1 MMMAVAETTSGH
13 ASGNAAGTRGG
24 TPRPLA
30 EVGWLGVPA
39 IKLAVWAC
47 MGLPMVA
54 GAQIVADPNS
64 GANRPT
70 VIATPNGLPQVN
82 ITRPSGAG
90 VSTNHYTQFDVNKAG
105 AILNNSPVI
114 ANTQQAGYINGNPNL
129 LPGGSARIIVN
140 QVNSMSPSQLRGYL
154 EVAGPRAEVIVANP
168 NGILVDGAGF
178 INTSR
183 ATLTTGL
190 PVYGGSGSLDA
201 FRVTGGQIQIEGAG
215 LNAAGVDQVDLIA
228 RAVKANAAVYANRLN
243 VVAGANQVDYN
254 SLGATA
260 IAGTGAAPAA
270 GIDVSQ
276 LGGMYANKI
285 LLASTEQGVGVSLR
299 GVMAAQAGDMT
310 LTSQGKLV
318 LAGQTNAAGN
328 IAVAARDGIDNSG
341 TTYATGSVGI
351 RTEATLNNSGT
362 LAAQQSLGVNA
373 QNVASGGTLAA
384 GLNPDGVPVRGAD
397 LTVNASGA
405 VSATGRNLASGNAAI
420 HGDSVSL
427 AGSQTATNGNLTVS
441 ASAGG
446 LDLTGATTTAGADL
460 AVNVRGVLINDRG
473 QMSSGAATTLTAGSL
488 SNRGGQIEGDTLA
501 IRTSGDLGNQ
511 GGSLKQL
518 GQGDATITAGGRF
531 DNTGGAVAANGQ
543 NLTIDAASLVN
554 DGGRLSHAGAGTL
567 SVTSQD
573 RIGNEGGV
581 IQTNGDLKAQA
592 TTLDN
597 GGGAMSAQGKL
608 TAIASGNLSNRA
620 GSVYGNTGLMLAS
633 GATVDNSGGSAQ
645 TTGDLAI
652 SATGAVLNHDGM
664 LAANGVHGAATVSA
678 TSIDNTRGSL
688 VNAGDGATT
697 ITASNALTNTAGKLG
712 GNGDVTVAAQTLAN
726 NTNGTTGGQV
736 VAGGALDLKVRS
748 QLDNRGGMLYGQ
760 RLTFDQAGATLDNAA
775 GQVLGGADVKLAV
788 ASLSNLAGAVKANQD
803 VAVSGAMSGS
813 GTMIAGR
820 DLTLNAVGDYTN
832 DASNQLQ
839 ANGNLQVT
847 ATGTLANTGTLA
859 TAGALTVSGA
869 NVVNGAG
876 ADINSSNTSV
886 KAVDKVSN
894 AGRIEGDT
902 VQVSGPSVVNTGTVI
917 GNNVQVQGTDIV
929 NNGSTALMA
938 AVRNLNLYAG
948 NSVQNLDGATLYSAG
963 NLQIARDG
971 TRDTSSGLLAN
982 QTNALINRSATIEA
996 DGDIDIAANQV
1007 SNTRTSIV
1015 TTAGTPV
1022 QTAVKTL
1029 ALWQGGLPG
1038 TELNYHGSIT
1048 FPDWSW
1054 ATGSAPISTPQ
1065 TNALRTP
1072 LTVTVDKSTVTNLNP
1087 VNQTLSFT
1095 QSPIEEYTSIFQ
1107 GTNCDIDTSIC
1118 SRPIATRP
1126 TQYYQSITDN
1136 GSTYSI
1142 TFWPD
1147 WDPNIHIRPDEVR
1160 QANFG
1165 TDFNEISRT
1174 TVTYTATDQLVS
1186 ATEAAKIQAS
1196 GNIRINSNGGNILN
1210 QSSTMAAGGNLVR
1223 AASNGSIQ
1231 DVGTV
1236 LQQTVTTQ
1244 DTSTFY
1250 WHQRTGNSQETQV
1263 VAYPSAPQAPT
1274 TTAALP
1280 AVATANQAVQTTAQD
1295 VTVAA
1300 VNAVGAAVTGS
1311 SVSGGGA
1318 SGTRL
1323 GRASGTVGI
1332 PNLKLPTNGLYQ
1344 FRTAPGDTYLVATD
1358 PRFTQYGSF
1367 ISSDYMLGALGL
1379 DPQKTQKRLGDGF
1392 YEEKL
1397 VRDQITQLTGKTFLA
1412 GYTDQLEEYKALM
1425 NNGVTYA
1432 KTFDLTPGV
1441 GLTDEQMRQL
1451 TTDMVWMVSQ
1461 DVTLPDGTT
1470 QSVLVP
1476 KVYLAQ
1482 GNGVDLNATG
1492 ALVAGNTVA
1501 INATGNVEN
1510 SGSIVGDIATQVL
1523 GGNIVNRGSIGGAGT
1538 TVVQATQ
1545 DVRNLGG
1552 RIGGQDVVVAAGRD
1566 IVNESQTITNTT
1578 TLANGNSASATGI
1591 GAVASISGTNNVALL
1606 AGRDIDMAGGTVDAG
1621 SNALLAAGRDIH
1633 LGTVATGT
1641 TQDATAHDGQDYL
1654 RDRTVVNVGSTV
1666 QAGQGVTA
1674 VAGRDM
1680 TLTNANVQ
1688 SGDSTTLVAGQNVA
1702 IVNATDTHTHS
1713 AGAQSNRDQSSF
1725 TQSSYDETVRGTT
1738 VQAGANVRVGAGQ
1751 ADIAADVLAANG
1763 ITAEKG
1769 TGGTLG
1775 VVGSTLSAGSGAA
1788 GGNVTLVAKDDIVIA
1803 EAREVHDESHEA
1815 RSRRSGFLSRKSS
1828 YDAVSTHEDIGVG
1841 SLVSGDTV
1849 TAVAGNDLLIRQ
1861 SAVTATDAV
1870 NLTATRGD
1878 VLITAG
1884 ENTRES
1890 TEAHERSASGV
1901 SFSAGKGGIGMS
1913 AASSN
1918 AKSNSH
1924 TVAVTQ
1930 SDARSTVGATNGNVT
1945 IVAGKDVAIA
1955 GSDLIA
1961 GRVGDSKDAGNIAIQ
1976 AENITVTT
1984 GIDSVVQD
1992 SSRSS
1997 RSTNFGVHLVGT
2009 PLDTIRNLQANNQS
2023 DSTVTRVKQNLGE
2036 IGHSVGSA
2044 PQVAI
2049 TFGKNSSNATSHVES
2064 LTNSGSTLTGAGNIT
2079 LRATGNGQSDAAGKS
2094 VDGDILLHG
2103 SAISAGGKATLDAQR
2118 NVNIEASTDT
2128 YSESTSS
2135 NSSGWKISTAV
2146 ATLGD
2151 IGRNLNGSAN
2161 NSGVSTLPFGTQ
2173 KSSASG
2179 DLSVSAQ
2186 NASTVT
2192 GDSVSIVSRT
2202 GDVRIA
2208 GSGVAAENDIAIA
2221 AKQGRVDIL
2230 SGQDARSQRSDSSS
2244 RVIGDLGGD
2253 GYTGMSGIRTE
2264 SHHLDES
2271 GTSEN
2276 TIRSQVVSQ
2285 SGSVSI
2291 SAKDDLTARGADIAA
2306 GQDVTLIGK
2315 NVLLDPGTDD
2325 SARNQVDKS
2334 SQYGVTLALSGYSVT
2349 AAKAAEA
2356 AARAVEDG
2364 KDGRVAGLYAAQAG
2378 LALVNGGVI
2387 GKDVLTSAGQQ
2398 TPQVIKVT
2406 VSVGGG
2412 SQQSE
2417 SHSTASNQQG
2427 TTVKAG
2433 NAVTVVARGSGEKD
2447 ADGFATDG
2455 DITGRGVQ
2463 ISGKT
2468 VDLVAARDVTLES
2481 AQDRA
2486 SNDSRSSG
2494 NNFGVG
2500 VGFALGGAQNGFTLE
2515 LSAAQNKAKANGES
2529 VTNEN
2534 SYVSATDK
2542 LTVTSGRDTNLKGA
2556 QLVADRIEGSVG
2568 RDLNIESRQDT
2579 DVYHS
2584 KESSSGMQASICV
2597 PPFCYGTT
2605 VNASGTTAS
2614 GKTDSTYASVRE
2626 QSGIYAGQGGFDVN
2640 VKGNTDLKGGILAS
2654 TADSSKNSLTTGTL
2668 TTSDIENKAEYSSSS
2683 SQYAASFSAGK
2694 SVPDGQDA
2702 MGNAVKQGAYLAD
2715 NLNLAGNLA
2724 NTAMASAAGNAQKPI
2739 TGNASGA
2746 TKSAIAAGTVTI
2758 TDADGQQARTG
2769 KTVEETLASL
2779 NRDTENANQSIDKIF
2794 DAQKIK
2800 DEQALQQLT
2809 GQTIQQAAPI
2819 IYNQVGNALQGQEE
2833 YVKVAVHGLVGGLVS
2848 RALGG
2853 DFGTGAA
2860 GVAAATAAIAV
2871 LDENLGSLG
2880 VDAATKDKLLQLVG
2894 TAVAGAVGGNA
2905 AAGTAGMADAYNRQ
2919 LHPEEQDRLKQLQK
2933 GKSPE
2938 EQQRLADAACA
2949 LVRCALDVPANDPSY
2964 AETVASQER
2973 GQQYTA
2979 EQSQLK
2985 STGLYQY
2992 DTLVDT
2998 VRDLQSRS
3006 LNSAI
3011 NEVKSA
3017 GQGAK
3022 NFADQFMDLLK
3033 ATNGQTPP
3041 SDAGPQV
3048 DVTGGNNKTPP
3059 SAGAV
3064 VTPLP
3069 CPVGPGACGMS
3080 VTPVL
3085 TPGTGLPGNAMAS
3098 NGDNAGSK
3106 NQADDGGP
3114 SRAAPQSP
3122 IVEPKIAGQM
3132 ETRGWTQ
3139 DSIASTMGNP
3149 AEKIATQDTRFDP
3162 VTGVRRNDPATA
3174 YVNAD
3179 GSYVVVNNKDGTV
3192 VQVSNRNDPKWKAP
3206 WNK

>member
-1 MMMAVAETTSGH
+1 MVMAVAETASGH
-13 ASGNAAGTRGG
+13 AGGKPRGRSGSARHAPPGV
-24 TPRPLA
+24 A
-30 EVGWLGVPA
+30 WLGVPA
-39 IKLAVWAC
+39 VKLAVWAC

-54 GAQIVADPNS
+54 GAQIVADPNA

-70 VIATPNGLPQVN
+70 VINTPNGLPQVN

-90 VSTNHYTQFDVNKAG
+90 VSTNHYSQFDVNKGG

-114 ANTQQAGYINGNPNL
+114 TNTQQAGYINGNPNL

-201 FRVTGGQIQIEGAG
+201 FRVTGGQIQVEGAG

-228 RAVKANAAVYANRLN
+228 RAVKANAAVYANGLN
-243 VVAGANQVDYN
+243 VVAGANQVDHN
-254 SLGATA
+254 TLDATA
-260 IAGTGAAPAA
+260 IAGAGAAPSA

-310 LTSQGKLV
+310 LNAAGKLV
-318 LAGQTNAAGN
+318 MGGSTSATGNLALS
-328 IAVAARDGIDNSG
+328 AREGVDHSG
-341 TTYATGSVGI
+341 TTYAGGAIGI
-351 RTEATLNNSGT
+351 QTDATLNNSGT
-362 LAAQQSLGVNA
+362 LVAQQSLGVNA
-373 QNVASGGTLAA
+373 QSVASTGTLAA
-384 GLNPDGVPVRGAD
+384 GLNPDGVPVGGAD

-420 HGDSVSL
+420 HGESVHL
-427 AGSQTATNGNLTVS
+427 AGSQTATNGNLSLS

-446 LDLTGATTTAGADL
+446 LDLTGATTTAGGAL
-460 AVNVRGVLINDRG
+460 AVNVRGALVNDRG
-473 QMSSGAATTLTAGSL
+473 QLSSGAATTLAAGSL
-488 SNRGGQIEGDTLA
+488 SNQGGQIEGAELA
-501 IRTSGDLGNQ
+501 IRASGDLLNQ

-518 GQGDATITAGGRF
+518 GQGDATIVAGGKL
-531 DNTGGAVAANGQ
+531 DNTGGTVAANGR
-543 NLTIDAASLVN
+543 NLTIDAASLTN
-554 DGGRLSHAGAGTL
+554 DGGQMSHAGTGLL
-567 SVTSQD
+567 SVTS
-573 RIGNEGGV
+573 RGRTGNAGGV
-581 IQTNGDLKAQA
+581 IQTNGDLQAQA
-592 TTLDN
+592 GALDN
-597 GGGAMSAQGKL
+597 SRGTISAQGKV
-608 TAIASGNLSNRA
+608 TAIASGHLSNRQ

-633 GATVDNSGGSAQ
+633 GATVDNSAGSAQ
-645 TTGDLAI
+645 TAGDLAV
-652 SATGAVLNHDGM
+652 SATGALVNQDGT
-664 LAANGVHGAATVSA
+664 LAANGEHGTAMVSA
-678 TSIDNTRGSL
+678 ASIDNARGSL

-697 ITASNALTNTAGKLG
+697 VTATNALTNTAGKVG

-726 NTNGTTGGQV
+726 DSNGTSGGQV

-748 QLDNRGGMLYGQ
+748 LVDNRGGMLYGQ
-760 RLTFDQAGATLDNAA
+760 RLTLDQAGAALDNAG
-775 GQVLGGADVKLAV
+775 GQVLGGTDVRLSVQSLA
-788 ASLSNLAGAVKANQD
+788 NQAGAVKANQD

-820 DLTLNAVGDYTN
+820 GLTLDVAGDYVN
-832 DASNQLQ
+832 DASNLLR
-839 ANGNLQVT
+839 ANDAMRVS
-847 ATGTLANTGTLA
+847 ASGTLTNTGTLA
-859 TAGALTVSGA
+859 SAGTLTVSGA
-869 NVVNGAG
+869 NVVNGAS
-876 ADINSSNTSV
+876 ADINSANTTV
-886 KAVDKVSN
+886 TAGNQVSN

-902 VQVSGPSVVNTGTVI
+902 VQVNGPSVVNTGTVI
-917 GNNVQVQGTDIV
+917 GNNVQVQGADIV
-929 NNGSTALMA
+929 NNGPSALMA
-938 AVRNLNLYAG
+938 AVQNLHLYAG
-948 NSVQNLDGATLYSAG
+948 NAVQNLDRATLYSAG

-971 TRDTSSGLLAN
+971 TRDPNTGLLAN
-982 QTNALINRSATIEA
+982 QTNTLINRSATIEA

-1015 TTAGTPV
+1015 TTTGTPV

-1029 ALWQGGLPG
+1029 TLWQGGLPA
-1038 TELNYHGSIT
+1038 TELNHHFSLT
-1048 FPDWSW
+1048 FPGWSW
-1054 ATGSAPISTPQ
+1054 ATGSAPVSTPQ

-1072 LTVTVDKSTVTNLNP
+1072 ITVTVDKSTVTNLNTAA
-1087 VNQTLSFT
+1087 QTLSFT
-1095 QSPIEEYTSIFQ
+1095 QSPTEEYGSLFQ
-1107 GTNCDIDTSIC
+1107 GPNCDIDTSVC

-1165 TDFNEISRT
+1165 TDYNEISRT

-1186 ATEAAKIQAS
+1186 ASDAAKIQAS
-1196 GNIRINSNGGNILN
+1196 GNIRINSSGGNILN

-1223 AASNGSIQ
+1223 VVANGAIQ

-1236 LQQTVTTQ
+1236 LQQTVTTE

-1250 WHQRTGNSQETQV
+1250 WHQRTGNSQKTEV
-1263 VAYPSAPQAPT
+1263 VAYPSTPQAPT
-1274 TTAALP
+1274 TVAALP
-1280 AVATANQAVQTTAQD
+1280 AVATANQAVQTTAQN
-1295 VTVAA
+1295 VTVAS
-1300 VNAVGAAVTGS
+1300 VNTVGAAVTGS

-1323 GRASGTVGI
+1323 ARAAGNAGI

-1397 VRDQITQLTGKTFLA
+1397 VRDQITQLTGKTFLT

-1425 NNGVTYA
+1425 NNGVAYA
-1432 KTFDLTPGV
+1432 KAFSLTPGV

-1451 TTDMVWMVSQ
+1451 TTDLVWMVSQ

-1476 KVYLAQ
+1476 KVYLAP
-1482 GNGVDLNATG
+1482 GNGVDMNATG

-1501 INATGNVEN
+1501 IHAAGTMQN
-1510 SGSIVGDIATQVL
+1510 SGAIVGDIATQVV
-1523 GGNIVNRGSIGGAGT
+1523 GGNIVNRGSIGGTGT
-1538 TVVQATQ
+1538 TVLQATQ

-1566 IVNESQTITNTT
+1566 IINESQTITNTT
-1578 TLANGNSASATGI
+1578 KLANGNSASATGI
-1591 GAVASISGTNNVALL
+1591 GAVASIAGTNSVALL
-1606 AGRDIDMAGGTVDAG
+1606 AGRDIDMTGGTVNAG
-1621 SNALLAAGRDIH
+1621 SNALLAAGRDIN
-1633 LGTVATGT
+1633 LRTVTTAT
-1641 TQDATAHDGQDYL
+1641 TQDATAHGGQDHL
-1654 RDRTVVNVGSTV
+1654 RDRTNVNVGSTV
-1666 QAGQGVTA
+1666 QAGENVTA

-1680 TLTNANVQ
+1680 VLTNANVQ
-1688 SGDSTTLVAGQNVA
+1688 SGESTTLVAGQNVA

-1713 AGAQSNRDQSSF
+1713 AGALSNRKQSSF
-1725 TQSSYDETVRGTT
+1725 AQSSYDETVRGTT
-1738 VQAGANVRVGAGQ
+1738 VQAGGSVRVGAGQ

-1763 ITAEKG
+1763 ITAEKS

-1775 VVGSTLSAGSGAA
+1775 VIGSTLSAGTAAA

-1803 EAREVHDESHEA
+1803 EAREVHDESREQ
-1815 RSRRSGFLSRKSS
+1815 RSRSSGFLSRKSS
-1828 YDAVSTHEDIGVG
+1828 YDAVATHEDIGVG

-1861 SAVTATDAV
+1861 SAATATDAV

-1901 SFSAGKGGIGMS
+1901 SFSGGKGGIGVS
-1913 AASSN
+1913 AGSSN

-1924 TVAVTQ
+1924 TLAVTQ

-1945 IVAGKDVAIA
+1945 IVAGKDATIV

-1961 GRVGDSKDAGNIAIQ
+1961 GRTGDNKDAGNIAIQ
-1976 AENITVTT
+1976 AENVTVTT
-1984 GIDSVVQD
+1984 GVDSVVQD

-1997 RSTNFGVHLVGT
+1997 RSTNFGIHLVGT
-2009 PLDTIRNLQANNQS
+2009 PLDTIRNLQANNES

-2036 IGHSVGSA
+2036 IGHSAGTA

-2049 TFGKNSSNATSHVES
+2049 TFGKNSSNATRHVES
-2064 LTNSGSTLTGAGNIT
+2064 VTNSGSTLTGAGNIT

-2103 SAISAGGKATLDAQR
+2103 SAVSAGGKAALDAQR

-2135 NSSGWKISTAV
+2135 NSSGWKISTAA

-2173 KSSASG
+2173 KSSADG
-2179 DLSVSAQ
+2179 DLNVRQQ

-2192 GDSVSIVSRT
+2192 GDTVSIVSRT

-2230 SGQDARSQRSDSSS
+2230 SGQDARSQRSDSHS

-2253 GYTGMSGIRTE
+2253 GYTGMTGIRTE

-2285 SGSVSI
+2285 NGSVSI

-2315 NVLLDPGTDD
+2315 NVVLDPGTDD

-2334 SQYGVTLALSGYSVT
+2334 SQYGVTLALSGYSIT
-2349 AAKAAEA
+2349 AAKAVEA

-2364 KDGRVAGLYAAQAG
+2364 KDGKVAALYAAQAG

-2387 GKDVLTSAGQQ
+2387 GKEVLTSTGQQ
-2398 TPQVIKVT
+2398 TPEVIKVT

-2433 NAVTVVARGSGEKD
+2433 NAVIVVATGSGEKD
-2447 ADGFATDG
+2447 ADGFAKDG

-2481 AQDRA
+2481 AQDRTK
-2486 SNDSRSSG
+2486 NDSRSSG

-2534 SYVSATDK
+2534 SHVSATDK

-2556 QLVADRIEGSVG
+2556 QLVAERIEGSIG

-2605 VNASGTTAS
+2605 VNASGTMAS

-2654 TADSSKNSLTTGTL
+2654 AADPSKNSLTTGTL

-2683 SQYAASFSAGK
+2683 SQYAASFSTGK
-2694 SVPDGQDA
+2694 SVPDGQDLA
-2702 MGNAVKQGAYLAD
+2702 GNTVKEGAYFAD

-2739 TGNASGA
+2739 TGNASGT

-2758 TDADGQQARTG
+2758 TDAEGQQARTG
-2769 KTVEETLASL
+2769 KSVEDTLASL

-2794 DAQKIK
+2794 DAQKVK
-2800 DEQALQQLT
+2800 DEQALGQLT

-2819 IYNQVGNALQGQEE
+2819 IYNQVGNALKDQPE

-2848 RALGG
+2848 KALGG

-2860 GVAAATAAIAV
+2860 GVAAATAAVAM

-2880 VDAATKDKLLQLVG
+2880 VDPATKDKLLQLVG
-2894 TAVAGAVGGNA
+2894 TAVAGAIGGNA
-2905 AAGTAGMADAYNRQ
+2905 AAGTAGMSDAYNRQ
-2919 LHPEEQDRLKQLQK
+2919 LHPDERKWAKDNAQK
-2933 GKSPE
+2933 FAEYYKDKTGDAISV
-2938 EQQRLADAACA
+2938 ADAENLLLAGGYRLVDSAAKNAPGADSVATEYISRNSGA
-2949 LVRCALDVPANDPSY
+2949 LFSAADAERRDYGKYGNVNGAPTPEQRALNTSHTPNTQSLSWAVGAGLYYGIGGELELGFSGLAPTDGKLALGVGLGGHGWVKGASSALKADFASSGRDAAPGDYRIGSSMGLSAQIGSGVIEGSIAGGGWSNVAGKQPAVGGYLQPKAGIGFTPSY
-2964 AETVASQER
+2964 
-2973 GQQYTA
+2973 GF
-2979 EQSQLK
+2979 
-2985 STGLYQY
+2985 GL
-2992 DTLVDT
+2992 
-2998 VRDLQSRS
+2998 
-3006 LNSAI
+3006 
-3011 NEVKSA
+3011 E
-3017 GQGAK
+3017 G
-3022 NFADQFMDLLK
+3022 K
-3033 ATNGQTPP
+3033 AN
-3041 SDAGPQV
+3041 V
-3048 DVTGGNNKTPP
+3048 FEFFYK
-3059 SAGAV
+3059 
-3064 VTPLP
+3064 
-3069 CPVGPGACGMS
+3069 
-3080 VTPVL
+3080 
-3085 TPGTGLPGNAMAS
+3085 
-3098 NGDNAGSK
+3098 
-3106 NQADDGGP
+3106 
-3114 SRAAPQSP
+3114 
-3122 IVEPKIAGQM
+3122 
-3132 ETRGWTQ
+3132 
-3139 DSIASTMGNP
+3139 
-3149 AEKIATQDTRFDP
+3149 
-3162 VTGVRRNDPATA
+3162 RR
-3174 YVNAD
+3174 
-3179 GSYVVVNNKDGTV
+3179 
-3192 VQVSNRNDPKWKAP
+3192 
-3206 WNK
+3206 